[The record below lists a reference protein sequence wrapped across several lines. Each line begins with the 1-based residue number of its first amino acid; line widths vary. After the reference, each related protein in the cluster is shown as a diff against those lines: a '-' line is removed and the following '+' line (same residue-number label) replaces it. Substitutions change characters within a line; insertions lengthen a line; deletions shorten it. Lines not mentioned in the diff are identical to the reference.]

1 MYTTYPRQAND
12 VERVNGS
19 KWITLIERVSEIDRM
34 TLVLTYTF
42 CSVAN
47 FFSLHISW
55 LVAGIFF
62 HSSLENRFQYNAKKA
77 KKRHTETDKKGKNDQ
92 RTASTK
98 EFHFFGEETR
108 GKKTQH
114 NTWFIGG
121 SQRWLHM
128 AADIIFMY
136 SCRNLRSIDE
146 RKTKRN
152 KQWQQNNERVTCYI
166 HIHSFSF
173 SISRSPPLYLSLLTA
188 SHAMTSNGNGE
199 LQFFWACFGVFLV
212 IGQSTIKLKNNDIL
226 QNSSNNKEKTPYTH
240 TVSLSLP

>member
-1 MYTTYPRQAND
+1 
-12 VERVNGS
+12 
-19 KWITLIERVSEIDRM
+19 M

-55 LVAGIFF
+55 LVAGIFFF

-166 HIHSFSF
+166 HISSSLAPP
-173 SISRSPPLYLSLLTA
+173 SISVSFACQPCKDIEWQRWAPILLSL
-188 SHAMTSNGNGE
+188 
-199 LQFFWACFGVFLV
+199 FRCFSCNRA
-212 IGQSTIKLKNNDIL
+212 IDNQI
-226 QNSSNNKEKTPYTH
+226 EK
-240 TVSLSLP
+240 